1 MTTTPTTI
9 ETTAAGPGAGPR
21 ERVRNRP
28 PAADRARSVV
38 WHVVMIAVLA
48 IVLYPLLWVITASI
62 KNNADI
68 LTDTALWPSAITWEN
83 FEGAFDGLAGIPLWR
98 FFWNS
103 FVLASLSVIGVVAST
118 SITAYALARLRFPGR
133 GLMLGIVVATLLLPW
148 QVMLIPQYLIFS
160 ELDLTNSYV
169 PLVIG
174 KFLGLDA
181 FFVFLYIQFMRGI
194 PRELDQA
201 AAIDGAGHFRVFF
214 SILLPLLRPAVITSS
229 IFTFIWSWNDFMGP
243 LIYLYDMDKFPV
255 PRLLQTYA
263 NTEGV
268 TNWGG
273 MMAMTLLSLVPVILF
288 FLVFQKFLI
297 RGIATSGVKG

>member
-1 MTTTPTTI
+1 MSVVK
-9 ETTAAGPGAGPR
+9 TAGGR
-21 ERVRNRP
+21 ELVRNTP
-28 PAADRARSVV
+28 PASERAKSVV
-38 WHVVMIAVLA
+38 WHVSLLIVLA
-48 IVLYPLLWVITASI
+48 VVLYPLLWVMTASV
-62 KNNADI
+62 KGNADI
-68 LTDTALWPSAITWEN
+68 ITDTSLWPQTMTWDH
-83 FEGAFDGLAGIPLWR
+83 FADAFDGLAGVPLWR

-103 FVLASLSVIGVVAST
+103 TLIAVLSVVGVVASC
-118 SITAYALARLRFPGR
+118 SMTAYALGRLRFPGR
-133 GLMLGIVVATLLLPW
+133 TAMFGIVIATLLLPG

-174 KFLGLDA
+174 KFLALDA

-201 AAIDGAGHFRVFF
+201 AKIDGAGHFRIFF
-214 SILLPLLRPAVITSS
+214 SILLPLMRPAVVTSS
-229 IFTFIWSWNDFMGP
+229 IFTFIWSWNDFLGP
-243 LIYLYDMDKFPV
+243 LIYLYDMEKFPL
-255 PRLLQTYA
+255 PRLLQAY
-263 NTEGV
+263 NNSEGV

-273 MMAMTLLSLVPVILF
+273 MMAMTLLSLVPVVLF